1 MEKEGLWLI
10 NCFILSFFSFS
21 FKKGREKKDGRTHR
35 RLQPI
40 KGLPV
45 VSSLSVKKKNNEIE
59 IKFHLLLVT
68 EIFLPLELISMEE
81 REDARGNDWK
91 HNFY

>member
-1 MEKEGLWLI
+1 
-10 NCFILSFFSFS
+10 
-21 FKKGREKKDGRTHR
+21 
-35 RLQPI
+35 
-40 KGLPV
+40 V